1 MYKQQAMANAPI
13 RQQLHQYIDVTDD
26 KKIDALYTLLQNDM
40 EPKYAHTSGELDMLH
55 ERAEKYLK
63 GETKTYTVQESH
75 DKIRQQRKQP

>member
-1 MYKQQAMANAPI
+1 MANATI

-26 KKIDALYTLLQNDM
+26 KKIDALYTLLQSDM
-40 EPKYAHTSGELDMLH
+40 EPKYAYAAEELDMLH
-55 ERAEKYLK
+55 GRAAKFLN